1 MDYLNKSSITKLSK
15 RAGVKSISEEC
26 NEKIRKIIE
35 SKLEEIVDTMII
47 INSEHNT
54 KTIMTSDVY
63 DSLQLLNHN
72 ITIPKDL

>member
-35 SKLEEIVDTMII
+35 SKLDEIVDTMII

>member
-1 MDYLNKSSITKLSK
+1 MDYLTKSSIAKISK

-35 SKLEEIVDTMII
+35 SKLDEIVDTMII

-54 KTIMTSDVY
+54 KTIMTNDVY

>member
-35 SKLEEIVDTMII
+35 SKLDEIVDTMII

-54 KTIMTSDVY
+54 KTIMTNDVY

>member
-1 MDYLNKSSITKLSK
+1 MDYLTKSSITKLSK

-35 SKLEEIVDTMII
+35 SKLDEIVDTMII